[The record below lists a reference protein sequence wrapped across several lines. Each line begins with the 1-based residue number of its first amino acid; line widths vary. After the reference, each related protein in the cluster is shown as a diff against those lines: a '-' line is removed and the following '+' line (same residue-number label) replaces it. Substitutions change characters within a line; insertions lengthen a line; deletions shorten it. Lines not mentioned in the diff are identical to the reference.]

1 MKSIALTLAAVL
13 FATLSFAQ
21 FPQSQSPDSCCYLA
35 DDLRPAVYMDQSDKV
50 NVQVAKLLGD
60 KVKIRVKD
68 NNEILYTKSYKA
80 YERVDLAYDISQ
92 FHTGDYTFE
101 IIQNKNVVLSQ
112 VFSLPEDNA
121 QLASR

>member
-21 FPQSQSPDSCCYLA
+21 FHQSQSPDSCCYLA
-35 DDLRPAVYMDQSDKV
+35 DDLRAAVYMYQSDKV

-80 YERVDLAYDISQ
+80 YERFDLAYDISQ
-92 FHTGDYTFE
+92 FPAGDYTFE

-112 VFSLPEDNA
+112 VFSLPEVNA

>member
-1 MKSIALTLAAVL
+1 MKSIALTITAVL

-35 DDLRPAVYMDQSDKV
+35 DDLRAAVYMNQSDKV

-68 NNEILYTKSYKA
+68 SNGVLYTKSYKA

-92 FHTGDYTFE
+92 FPSGDYVFE
-101 IIQNKNVVLSQ
+101 IVQNKKVVLSQ
-112 VFSLPEDNA
+112 LFSLPEDNT